1 MLKENDIKA
10 IVCADCGAII
20 NVDDNGNLIPIEVLE
35 ENENYIKDYLGR
47 YVCKDCMED
56 YAQCEDCGNWVK
68 TDDGYFVGGND
79 DYFVCED
86 CFEDYIQCEYCGHY
100 HPSGD
105 MYYVE
110 QGAFG
115 GGYYVC
121 DDCQYNGNYY
131 VCDDCGNL
139 FYYEDLHY
147 DKYHNTNYCDNCY
160 PYHHNELIMGYH
172 EFDDWQV
179 YGEHGITKGFELEI
193 ETDEQDDVVQEIHE
207 ILDDFVVFEEDGSV
221 DGVEM
226 ISNPFT
232 RDYWAK
238 NSTQDS
244 FKKVFKVLNEHD
256 CGICGCGLH
265 VHVNRMGLAT
275 DKLSQDDVIDNI
287 IMIMETF
294 KNELTKFSRRCK
306 GDLREWASFL
316 SDDGEELTY
325 KKIKDKKRCASRYVA
340 LNLQKGRTI
349 EFRIFKSTMR
359 YDEFMATLELVDNI
373 VDIARKGNID
383 GLTWNDIVNFHG
395 DFIQDYVN
403 DYEITSDRVLT
414 IVQDSTLGNVAV
426 EGEQNSDFQVGDI
439 VTIDDSINVGSN
451 RLSTRE
457 HYQIVAFK
465 KHEDSDF
472 ALIYHEKLVGHSG
485 TTLVFNGRFIGNKY
499 DGHLWY
505 VEVDYLHH
513 VLKPF
518 ANVSELNIGD
528 RVYITDNLERKTYGS
543 DSYLPNI
550 MKKGIVKVSNK
561 EDNDNKF
568 RIGDGYNY
576 TPEMCDGII
585 VNERVDL

>member
-1 MLKENDIKA
+1 MLKENDVKA
-10 IVCADCGAII
+10 IICADCGAII
-20 NVDDNGNLIPIEVLE
+20 NVDDKGNLIPIEVLE

-68 TDDGYFVGGND
+68 TDDGYFVGEND

-86 CFEDYIQCEYCGHY
+86 CFGDYIQCEDCGHY

-110 QGAFG
+110 SGAFG

-121 DDCQYNGNYY
+121 DDCRYNGNYY
-131 VCDDCGNL
+131 ICDDCGNL

-147 DKYHNTNYCDNCY
+147 DEYYNTNYCDNCY

-193 ETDEQDDVVQEIHE
+193 ETDEQNDVVQEIHE

-325 KKIKDKKRCASRYVA
+325 KKIKDKKRCAGRYVA

-373 VDIARKGNID
+373 VDIARSGNID

-403 DYEITSDRVLT
+403 DYEITSDKVLT
-414 IVQDSTLGNVAV
+414 VV
-426 EGEQNSDFQVGDI
+426 
-439 VTIDDSINVGSN
+439 
-451 RLSTRE
+451 
-457 HYQIVAFK
+457 
-465 KHEDSDF
+465 
-472 ALIYHEKLVGHSG
+472 
-485 TTLVFNGRFIGNKY
+485 
-499 DGHLWY
+499 
-505 VEVDYLHH
+505 
-513 VLKPF
+513 
-518 ANVSELNIGD
+518 
-528 RVYITDNLERKTYGS
+528 
-543 DSYLPNI
+543 
-550 MKKGIVKVSNK
+550 
-561 EDNDNKF
+561 
-568 RIGDGYNY
+568 
-576 TPEMCDGII
+576 
-585 VNERVDL
+585 

>member
-1 MLKENDIKA
+1 MLKENDVKA

-20 NVDDNGNLIPIEVLE
+20 NVDDEGNLVPIEVLE

-68 TDDGYFVGGND
+68 TDDGYFVGEND

-86 CFEDYIQCEYCGHY
+86 CFEDYIQCEDCGHY

-110 QGAFG
+110 SGAFG

-121 DDCQYNGNYY
+121 DDCRYNGNYY

-147 DKYHNTNYCDNCY
+147 DEYHDTNYCDNCY

-193 ETDEQDDVVQEIHE
+193 ETDEQNDVVQEIHE

-238 NSTQDS
+238 NSTQNS

-265 VHVNRMGLAT
+265 VHVNRTGLAT

-325 KKIKDKKRCASRYVA
+325 KKIKDKKRSAGRYVA

-373 VDIARKGNID
+373 VDIARSGNID

-403 DYEITSDRVLT
+403 DYGITSDKVLT
-414 IVQDSTLGNVAV
+414 VVESTV
-426 EGEQNSDFQVGDI
+426 EPISDIIVGDF
-439 VTIDDSINVGSN
+439 VTVSEDCPNGMGYNNLDKNK
-451 RLSTRE
+451 
-457 HYQIVAFK
+457 HYQVIDID
-465 KHEDSDF
+465 EDDGS
-472 ALIYHEKLVGHSG
+472 ALLYHKDLLGHD
-485 TTLVFNGRFIGNKY
+485 GRRFSNTKY
-499 DGHLWY
+499 RRCLWW
-505 VEVDYLHH
+505 VDIMY
-513 VLKPF
+513 LKPIIEEVVNTEQL
-518 ANVSELNIGD
+518 NVGD
-528 RVYITDNLERKTYGS
+528 RVL
-543 DSYLPNI
+543 
-550 MKKGIVKVSNK
+550 VKDTM
-561 EDNDNKF
+561 E
-568 RIGDGYNY
+568 
-576 TPEMCDGII
+576 
-585 VNERVDL
+585 VNEIYGVCDWCERMNETKNKVLTVDMVDKDNSFQTTWSNIYYFTPQMIHGRILHGEVCNAI

>member
-1 MLKENDIKA
+1 MLKENDVKI
-10 IVCADCGAII
+10 ITCADCGAII
-20 NVDDNGNLIPIEVLE
+20 NVDENGNIIPIEEMVK
-35 ENENYIKDYLGR
+35 NDDYIINNLGE
-47 YVCKDCMED
+47 YVCSECMED
-56 YAQCEDCGNWVK
+56 YTQCEDCGDWIP
-68 TDDGYFVGGND
+68 TDDGYWVGEYED
-79 DYFVCED
+79 HFVCED
-86 CFEDYIQCEYCGHY
+86 CFDDNYIKCEDCGKYFLEEDLTYIDGYC
-100 HPSGD
+100 
-105 MYYVE
+105 
-110 QGAFG
+110 

-121 DDCQYNGNYY
+121 YDCRIHGDYAQ
-131 VCDDCGNL
+131 CPDCGNW
-139 FYYEDLHY
+139 FYYEDMRYSESEGY
-147 DKYHNTNYCDNCY
+147 DYCEECY

-193 ETDEQDDVVQEIHE
+193 ETDEQNDVVQEIHE

-325 KKIKDKKRCASRYVA
+325 KKIKDKKRSAGRYVA

-373 VDIARKGNID
+373 VDIARNGNID

-403 DYEITSDRVLT
+403 DYGITSDKVLT
-414 IVQDSTLGNVAV
+414 VVESTV
-426 EGEQNSDFQVGDI
+426 EPISDIIVGDF
-439 VTIDDSINVGSN
+439 VTVSEDCPNGMGYNNLDKNK
-451 RLSTRE
+451 
-457 HYQIVAFK
+457 HYQVIDID
-465 KHEDSDF
+465 EDDGS
-472 ALIYHEKLVGHSG
+472 ALLYHEKLLGH
-485 TTLVFNGRFIGNKY
+485 
-499 DGHLWY
+499 DGHRFSNTKYHGRLWW
-505 VEVDYLHH
+505 VDIMY
-513 VLKPF
+513 LKPIIEEVVDTEQL
-518 ANVSELNIGD
+518 NVGD
-528 RVYITDNLERKTYGS
+528 RVLVKDTMEVNEVYGVC
-543 DSYLPNI
+543 DWCEGMNEA
-550 MKKGIVKVSNK
+550 KNK
-561 EDNDNKF
+561 ILTVDMVDEDNSFQTTWSNRYYF
-568 RIGDGYNY
+568 TPQMIHGRILHGEVCNA
-576 TPEMCDGII
+576 IW
-585 VNERVDL
+585 